1 MTPVRV
7 LLIDDEADIREVVEL
22 SLALDPGFV
31 TRTCASGLEALPVAL
46 DWQPDLI
53 LLDVMMPVLDG
64 PATLSRLRDCTQTA
78 CIPVVFM
85 TARAQTRELDA
96 FRSLGAVGVIPKPF
110 DPMTLASSVRSYL
123 PQSDPFVE
131 LRNSFMLR
139 LKKDIATLVSLSPA
153 VRNKTNGAKA
163 LSEIKHVA
171 HGLAGAGGI
180 FGFADISKAAA
191 ALENTITA
199 DLDGPRLAAAINH
212 ALDHLI
218 SCSRIG
224 DAGSPAPS
232 LPLLEA

>member
-1 MTPVRV
+1 MTAVRV

-46 DWQPDLI
+46 DWQPHLI

-139 LKKDIATLVSLSPA
+139 LKKDIATLTSLVTA
-153 VRNKTNGAKA
+153 VLNETNEPIA
-163 LSEIKHVA
+163 LSEIRQVA
-171 HGLAGAGGI
+171 HGLAGAGAI
-180 FGFADISKAAA
+180 YGFSDISKAAA
-191 ALENTITA
+191 TLEDVIVA
-199 DLDGPRLAAAINH
+199 DLDSPRLAAAIKH
-212 ALDHLI
+212 AMDHLI
-218 SCSRIG
+218 SCSKME
-224 DAGSPAPS
+224 DSCLPAAS